1 VKPWMT
7 IVVLAGLPAFAQ
19 INASQ
24 PAARPP
30 VTTAKAPAAAPV
42 VTSSGTPRPARMLLR
57 GIERQFD
64 DKIAGADVNDRID
77 LLGQTRSIYLDGYG
91 AVFTTELSLIET
103 PGTSSFRPSFS
114 DAEKTAIH
122 DRKLKHL
129 ALLKTLM
136 KEMMTTTAGA
146 LDSVSFNDQIVLQVR
161 MLYLPWENVTGLP
174 AQITMQ
180 GNRKSVLASLIQT
193 TEEK

>member
-1 VKPWMT
+1 M
-7 IVVLAGLPAFAQ
+7 VLAGLPAFAQ
-19 INASQ
+19 IKTSQ
-24 PAARPP
+24 PAARTPET
-30 VTTAKAPAAAPV
+30 VAKAPAASSV

-103 PGTSSFRPSFS
+103 PGTSSFRPAFS

-122 DRKLKHL
+122 DRKMKHL
-129 ALLKTLM
+129 DLLKTLM
-136 KEMMTTTAGA
+136 KDMVTTTAGA
-146 LDSVSFNDQIVLQVR
+146 LTSVSFNDRIVLQVR
-161 MLYLPWENVTGLP
+161 LLYLPWENVTGLP

-180 GNRKSVLASLIQT
+180 GDRKGILAGLIQT

>member
-1 VKPWMT
+1 MKFCMM

-19 INASQ
+19 IKVSQ
-24 PAARPP
+24 PAPRGPETA
-30 VTTAKAPAAAPV
+30 AKASAASPV
-42 VTSSGTPRPARMLLR
+42 VTSSGTPRPARGLLR

-64 DKIAGADVNDRID
+64 DNIAGADVNDKLD

-103 PGTSSFRPSFS
+103 PGTSSFRPSFNE
-114 DAEKTAIH
+114 AEKTAIH
-122 DRKLKHL
+122 DRKAKHL

-136 KEMMTTTAGA
+136 KDMMTTTASA
-146 LDSVSFNDQIVLQVR
+146 LTSIPFNDQIVLQVR
-161 MLYLPWENVTGLP
+161 LFYLSWENINGLP
-174 AQITMQ
+174 LQITMQ
-180 GNRKSVLASLIQT
+180 GDRKSVLAGLIQT